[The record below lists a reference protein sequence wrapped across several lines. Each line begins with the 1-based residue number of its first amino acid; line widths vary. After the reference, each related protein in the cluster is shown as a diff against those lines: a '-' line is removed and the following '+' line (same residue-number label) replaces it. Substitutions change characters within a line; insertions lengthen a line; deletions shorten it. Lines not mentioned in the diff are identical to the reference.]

1 MNTAY
6 INYIQSKLEPG
17 DAFHHTGVA
26 TDDKRVSKAGQ
37 QSLVSNPDG
46 TPTGKGVLVT
56 KDGVHPVGSIMGEE
70 HTNETQG
77 PISNAHIR
85 ETDLANMLHVA
96 TGAASGEKH
105 SNVTQYPDGSHIKN
119 WSQVSVDSG
128 GHAGTSFPP
137 AQEVT
142 PPKQQFGQKVDQ
154 GVKTAGTALGRL
166 AAHVVKPAADA
177 AARQYVK
184 GKNFTPEAVKQQTFG
199 SVAKR
204 GAANFLGKFPGTD
217 ALSTSLT
224 GMTPQQAAT
233 ETESLQKLLI
243 FVNDTK

>member
-1 MNTAY
+1 M
-6 INYIQSKLEPG
+6 S
-17 DAFHHTGVA
+17 D
-26 TDDKRVSKAGQ
+26 S
-37 QSLVSNPDG
+37 
-46 TPTGKGVLVT
+46 
-56 KDGVHPVGSIMGEE
+56 
-70 HTNETQG
+70 
-77 PISNAHIR
+77 
-85 ETDLANMLHVA
+85 
-96 TGAASGEKH
+96 
-105 SNVTQYPDGSHIKN
+105 GSHFESANPSI
-119 WSQVSVDSG
+119 
-128 GHAGTSFPP
+128 A
-137 AQEVT
+137 
-142 PPKQQFGQKVDQ
+142 PKQQLGQKVDQ

-166 AAHVVKPAADA
+166 AASVVKPAADA